1 VDPAEAV
8 VEGRPR
14 EAHRVEQRKHLGDD
28 EPRARQSFLER
39 EEDVG
44 EQRIGGI
51 RWGFL
56 RSSEKFGYVNWPAA
70 VGYRTRGRTPASIL
84 LGANEG

>member
-56 RSSEKFGYVNWPAA
+56 RCRPKVKMSGFLQSRDVRFLSFDPS
-70 VGYRTRGRTPASIL
+70 RSRP
-84 LGANEG
+84 